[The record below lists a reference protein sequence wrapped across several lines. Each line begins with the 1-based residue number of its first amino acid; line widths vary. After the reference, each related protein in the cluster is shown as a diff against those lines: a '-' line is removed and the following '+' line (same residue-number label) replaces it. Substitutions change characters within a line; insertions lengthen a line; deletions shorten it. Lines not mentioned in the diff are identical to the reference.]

1 MEKLIKAND
10 HNHLKE
16 LIKVEIE
23 KHGYEA
29 DLNHIDTSSVTDMSF
44 MFYRSNFNGDI
55 SEWGTSSVTDISYM
69 FYRSNFNGDISKWD
83 TSSVT
88 HMSCMFHGSN
98 FNGDISKWD
107 LSKLKLG
114 KEQILIIQELNRNNV
129 SGETKTLCAPSTTYL
144 TNTQVEGDHYKN
156 LSIQPI
162 EYIQKNNLGYEEG
175 NIIKYISR
183 YKNKGGVK
191 DLEKAKQYLDF
202 LIEKLSKI

>member
-44 MFYRSNFNGDI
+44 
-55 SEWGTSSVTDISYM
+55 M